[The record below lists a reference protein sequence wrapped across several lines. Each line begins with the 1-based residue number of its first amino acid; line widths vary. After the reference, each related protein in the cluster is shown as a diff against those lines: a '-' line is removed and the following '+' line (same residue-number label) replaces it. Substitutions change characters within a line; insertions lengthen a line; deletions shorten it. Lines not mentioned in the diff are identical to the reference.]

1 MSKIL
6 IADQEAA
13 TVRGLTKLLRS
24 KEFEVESVA
33 TGKELK
39 EKLGTTK
46 PDLILSALHLPA
58 LNGTKVLEVVRG
70 IAGNIPV
77 LMLCSKGVESVAA
90 LEGATDFVMKP
101 FNAADLLTRVRRA
114 LDAAQAR
121 RTIEIPQKELHD
133 PESGRID
140 AQAVANFL
148 GVPLSKLAR
157 TLGVNYPALHKTPA
171 APGLQEKLRPIKQS
185 IDLVSRITV
194 SKSDARAWLN
204 IPHPDLGGST
214 PMETIL
220 DGEADAVVTLLDN
233 ALSGIPS

>member
-1 MSKIL
+1 MSRIL
-6 IADQEAA
+6 IADREAA
-13 TVRGLTKLLRS
+13 TVKSLTRLLRGE
-24 KEFEVESVA
+24 KFEVESAA
-33 TGKELK
+33 TGKELL
-39 EKLGTTK
+39 EKLATTK

-58 LNGTKVLEVVRG
+58 LNGTRVLELVRG
-70 IAGNIPV
+70 VAGNIPI
-77 LMLCSKGVESVAA
+77 LMLCSKGVESAAA

-101 FNAADLLTRVRRA
+101 FKAEDLLTRVRRA
-114 LDAAQAR
+114 LDAAQSR
-121 RTIEIPQKELHD
+121 RMIEIPQRELHD

-140 AQAVANFL
+140 AQEVANYL
-148 GVPLSKLAR
+148 GVPLAKLAGA
-157 TLGVNYPALHKTPA
+157 LGVKYPALHKTPSG
-171 APGLQEKLRPIKQS
+171 PGLQEKLRPIKES

-204 IPHPDLGGST
+204 NPHPDLGGST